1 MNTQNTQAI
10 PKAETV
16 TGIILGAILEAK
28 TGKRYQVKEI
38 YKFEELSDK
47 AKQRALE
54 KLWNI
59 NVEFDW
65 WDWTYED
72 AKEIGLKITGFDISH
87 RRDIKGKITWYSD
100 EDVSKK
106 ILKNH
111 GDGCETYKIAKE
123 YLGELL
129 RIKMQWDEESVEYE
143 EETETLHDWFL
154 KELLNAYWNTLNEEY
169 FYLTS
174 EEAIKETIECNEY
187 DFDEDGNLV

>member
-1 MNTQNTQAI
+1 MDTQNTQAI

-47 AKQRALE
+47 AKEHALE
-54 KLWNI
+54 KLWDI

-87 RRDIKGKITWYSD
+87 RRDIEGKITWYSD
-100 EDVSKK
+100 EDVSKA

-111 GDGCETYKIAKE
+111 GDGCETSKLARQ

-143 EETETLHDWFL
+143 EETEKLHEWFV
-154 KELLNAYWNTLNEEY
+154 KELLNAYWKILYDDYE
-169 FYLTS
+169 YLTS
-174 EEAIKETIECNEY
+174 EEAIKETIEANEY